1 MLTGYLRPNKSKQQP
16 TRELNNMYHSIIE
29 QLSNGVS
36 VRKTAAALGCNPST
50 VMRAKKRW
58 ELAKLGAGIA

>member
-1 MLTGYLRPNKSKQQP
+1 
-16 TRELNNMYHSIIE
+16 MYHSIIE